1 MYGYLPDADRRRLS
15 IPVPADASSQTL
27 FTTSWDDGHPLDERI
42 ADTLEE
48 FGFVGTFYASTGPQG
63 RRLISDNA
71 LARIGRNHELGV
83 HGRTHTVF
91 PELSR
96 QALAGEI
103 HWAVEELSRFGNV
116 GHLVAPPRGKIDG
129 ATRRFIGRLGFA
141 VRTGAI
147 IGAAAVR
154 GNSLEP
160 TFQLYP
166 HVRKTI
172 IRNCLYRRRIPTVTI
187 LLELARE
194 DDLRERSRRL
204 LLAAARHQ
212 RYVHMWGHAAEVERL
227 DLWKALRGILGMA
240 ADLGLAGVSNSE
252 AFDRLSRKK
261 ITET

>member
-1 MYGYLPDADRRRLS
+1 MGGRRPGSVRERW
-15 IPVPADASSQTL
+15 PRVDVSSPTL
-27 FTTSWDDGHPLDERI
+27 FTTSWDDGHPLDVRI

-48 FGFVGTFYASTGPQG
+48 FGFVGTFYASTGPEG
-63 RRLISDNA
+63 RRLISDNS

-83 HGRTHTVF
+83 HGRTHTIF

-96 QALAGEI
+96 EALAEEI
-103 HWAVEELSRFGNV
+103 HWAVEELARFGSV
-116 GHLVAPPRGKIDG
+116 GHVVAPPRGKIDG

-172 IRNCLYRRRIPTVTI
+172 IRNCLYRRRIPTATI

-194 DDLRERSRRL
+194 DELRERSRRL
-204 LLAAARHQ
+204 LRAAATRQ
-212 RYVHMWGHAAEVERL
+212 GYVHMWGHAADVERL
-227 DLWKALRGILGMA
+227 DLWKALRGLLAMA

-252 AFDRLSRKK
+252 AFDRLSHKK
-261 ITET
+261 ITES

>member
-1 MYGYLPDADRRRLS
+1 M
-15 IPVPADASSQTL
+15 SSQPL

-48 FGFVGTFYASTGPQG
+48 FGFVGTFYASTGPEG
-63 RRLISDNA
+63 RRLISDKA

-83 HGRTHTVF
+83 HGRTHTIF

-116 GHLVAPPRGKIDG
+116 GRVVAPPRGKIDG

-172 IRNCLYRRRIPTVTI
+172 IRNCLYRRRLPTVTM
-187 LLELARE
+187 LLQLARE

-204 LLAAARHQ
+204 LLAAATRQ
-212 RYVHMWGHAAEVERL
+212 RYVHMWGHAADVERL
-227 DLWKALRGILGMA
+227 DLWKALRGLLGMA
-240 ADLGLAGVSNSE
+240 ADLGLIGVSNTV
-252 AFDRLSRKK
+252 AFDRLSHKK
-261 ITET
+261 TTEA

>member
-1 MYGYLPDADRRRLS
+1 MD
-15 IPVPADASSQTL
+15 VSSHTL

-48 FGFVGTFYASTGPQG
+48 FGFVGTFYASTGPEG

-71 LARIGRNHELGV
+71 LARIGRKHELGV
-83 HGRTHTVF
+83 HGRTHTIF

-96 QALAGEI
+96 QALTDEI

-116 GHLVAPPRGKIDG
+116 GHVVAPPRGKIDG

-147 IGAAAVR
+147 MGAAAVR

-172 IRNCLYRRRIPTVTI
+172 IRNCVYRRRIPTGTI

-194 DDLRERSRRL
+194 GELPERSRRL
-204 LLAAARHQ
+204 LLAAARRDRH
-212 RYVHMWGHAAEVERL
+212 VHIWGHAADVERL
-227 DLWKALRGILGMA
+227 DLWKALRGVLGMA
-240 ADLGLAGVSNSE
+240 ADLGLAGVSNSD
-252 AFDRLSRKK
+252 AFDRFSHEKV
-261 ITET
+261 TEA

>member
-1 MYGYLPDADRRRLS
+1 M
-15 IPVPADASSQTL
+15 SSQPL

-48 FGFVGTFYASTGPQG
+48 FGFVGTFYASTGPEG
-63 RRLISDNA
+63 RRLISDKA

-83 HGRTHTVF
+83 HGRTHTIF

-116 GHLVAPPRGKIDG
+116 GRVVAPPRGKIDG
-129 ATRRFIGRLGFA
+129 PTRRFIGRLGFA

-172 IRNCLYRRRIPTVTI
+172 IRNCLYRRRIPTVTM
-187 LLELARE
+187 LLQLARKDE
-194 DDLRERSRRL
+194 LRERSRRL
-204 LLAAARHQ
+204 LLAAATRQ
-212 RYVHMWGHAAEVERL
+212 RYVHMWGHAADVERL
-227 DLWKALRGILGMA
+227 DLWKALRGLLGMA
-240 ADLGLAGVSNSE
+240 ADLGLIGVSNTV
-252 AFDRLSRKK
+252 AFDRLSHKK
-261 ITET
+261 TTEA

>member
-1 MYGYLPDADRRRLS
+1 MD
-15 IPVPADASSQTL
+15 VSSQPL

-48 FGFVGTFYASTGPQG
+48 FGFVGTFYASTGPEG
-63 RRLISDNA
+63 RRLIRDKA

-83 HGRTHTVF
+83 HGQTHTIF
-91 PELSR
+91 PDLSR

-116 GHLVAPPRGKIDG
+116 GRVVAPPRGKIDG

-172 IRNCLYRRRIPTVTI
+172 IRNCLYRRRLPTVTM
-187 LLELARE
+187 LLQLARE

-204 LLAAARHQ
+204 LLAAATRQ
-212 RYVHMWGHAAEVERL
+212 RYVHMWGHAADVERL
-227 DLWKALRGILGMA
+227 DLWKALRGLLSMA
-240 ADLGLAGVSNSE
+240 ADLGLVGVSNTV
-252 AFDRLSRKK
+252 AFDRLSHKK
-261 ITET
+261 TTEA